1 MAPSRRSASSDDAV
15 GNSRSGGNRAGGAEW
30 RKEKEAEAR
39 VAESKKRSAAVAQ
52 RMAAYK
58 QRHVG
63 RSGDNYRQPSFP
75 SSFGGQRGVYTGDGG
90 RWATD
95 GGRGYGNPNSLPRST
110 STDLRVSPLQ
120 ARPKSRWQKAGASAG
135 VGHKQE
141 NAINDKMALFRAARE
156 AVEGKLHDD
165 RSEAPPPSPHML
177 SPPSEELRHMKRMNA
192 TARRQS
198 TWIESAEERRRVSSP
213 VKPLVTSSKKLIQIP
228 SNPQRGSTVEE
239 HDRRKAVEHA
249 AAARHKADADSAKGA
264 WDALLKVVM
273 KDQAWRKTIEELFA
287 QFDSDGG
294 GEIDITEFN
303 SLVAKLGLDLTA
315 RQVGCFRREIDTDGG
330 GTISL
335 DEFIV
340 AVSLRNYKLGAP
352 R

>member
-1 MAPSRRSASSDDAV
+1 
-15 GNSRSGGNRAGGAEW
+15 
-30 RKEKEAEAR
+30 
-39 VAESKKRSAAVAQ
+39 
-52 RMAAYK
+52 
-58 QRHVG
+58 
-63 RSGDNYRQPSFP
+63 
-75 SSFGGQRGVYTGDGG
+75 
-90 RWATD
+90 
-95 GGRGYGNPNSLPRST
+95 
-110 STDLRVSPLQ
+110 LQ
-120 ARPKSRWQKAGASAG
+120 ARPKSRWQQAGASAG

-141 NAINDKMALFRAARE
+141 NAINDKMALFRAARD

-177 SPPSEELRHMKRMNA
+177 NPPSEELRHMKRMNA

-213 VKPLVTSSKKLIQIP
+213 VKPGVTSSKTPSVIHLP
-228 SNPQRGSTVEE
+228 SNPQRGSTVEK